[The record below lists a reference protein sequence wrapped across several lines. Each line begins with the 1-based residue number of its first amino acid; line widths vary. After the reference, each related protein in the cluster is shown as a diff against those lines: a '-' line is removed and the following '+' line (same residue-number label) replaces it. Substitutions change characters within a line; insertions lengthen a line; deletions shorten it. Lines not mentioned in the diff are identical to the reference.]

1 MAVEARE
8 LRPGGKTV
16 ITRLADILVIHAIRM
31 WIAQD
36 PAAQTGWLGAL
47 RGKQIGRVISL
58 IHRAPARAWTL
69 KSLSRRG
76 RDVTLRVCRAL
87 H

>member
-58 IHRAPARAWTL
+58 IHRAPARVDL
-69 KSLSRRG
+69 GVPSRRG